1 MYCVDAGI
9 RVQSKLTLENSLIT
23 APPLALIN
31 GGLGKKKLFNF
42 DYLGRKRP
50 TQVILIKNMADL

>member
-9 RVQSKLTLENSLIT
+9 RIQSKLTLENSLIT
-23 APPLALIN
+23 APPLALIS

-42 DYLGRKRP
+42 DYLGSERP